1 MVGKGHEA
9 MPTSRSEDDGHL
21 RMVLVR
27 GWLAA
32 LGLVLTALV
41 ATPAS
46 AVTTTTPTSAAVVTQ
61 GAAALLTT
69 SPGPG
74 AGLAATKRP
83 RVLVT
88 RLATPITAVVAD
100 HVHDGLEETAAGG
113 YAAYVIELD
122 TPGGLATS
130 MRDIVSD
137 ILASPVPV
145 IVYVSPDGARA
156 GSAGAIISF
165 AAHVLVMAPST
176 TIGAA
181 TPIGLQG
188 EEVPAKVVNDAAAQ
202 AEALADLRGR
212 DKGFIVDT
220 VRKGRSAT
228 VDEALRLKVA
238 DARATT
244 LAGALEEADGRSV
257 TVAGQRTVMVETAGA
272 QVVRRDLGVVRK
284 VLQFLADPN
293 IAFLLLTLGTLGL
306 LYELASPSAIAGTIG
321 ATCLLLALFS
331 LSVLP
336 VNAVGVLLL
345 LLSAALFVAEL
356 LAPGTAGFAFGGA
369 VVLVLAGLFLF
380 DSSQGVSVGLGTLVP
395 VSVLMLVLAV
405 LAGRIAY
412 RVRHQPSRST
422 GADVL
427 TGRVVSVTEADGV
440 AGRAFVEG
448 TWWTVRSAG
457 PLLVAGSQARV
468 VGMSGLELV
477 VEPEPGADTPTPEKE
492 ETS

>member
-1 MVGKGHEA
+1 

-21 RMVLVR
+21 RVVLAR

-32 LGLVLTALV
+32 LALLLMALV

-46 AVTTTTPTSAAVVTQ
+46 ALTTTTPASALTTARS
-61 GAAALLTT
+61 AALLAAT
-69 SPGPG
+69 PGAG
-74 AGLAATKRP
+74 AGLAATKP
-83 RVLVT
+83 REVLVT
-88 RLATPITAVVAD
+88 RLATAITPVIAD
-100 HVHDGLEETAAGG
+100 HVREGLEEAAAGG

-122 TPGGLATS
+122 TPGGLATA
-130 MRDIVSD
+130 MRDIVTN

-145 IVYVSPDGARA
+145 VVYVSPDGARA

-257 TVAGQRTVMVETAGA
+257 TVAGQRTVTVETAGA

-369 VVLVLAGLFLF
+369 VVLVLAGFFLF
-380 DSSQGVSVGLGTLVP
+380 DSSQGLSVGLGTLLP
-395 VSVLMLVLAV
+395 VTVLMLVLTV
-405 LAGRIAY
+405 LAGRVAY

-440 AGRAFVEG
+440 AGRAFAEG

-457 PLLVAGSQARV
+457 PLLVAGSRARV
-468 VGMSGLELV
+468 VGMSGLDLV